1 MKSERTT
8 QRTSGLSTD
17 HTTQRANRRT
27 RTTPVSRSLL
37 SLYATAAMILIIVN
51 LLVLGGES
59 SYAQGLLGMA
69 QPTSIVVAP
78 KPDGNSDL
86 VLPPQPQGSQT
97 PTPSPTPKPTTIQ
110 ANAGTSPLIFGAN
123 LGLFNS
129 GDQFI
134 SSTETQALMQQ
145 MHIKIVRMPT
155 RQSNSDAVNL
165 AAAQAI
171 KKIGAVA
178 IVSLRGAQNPSVT
191 QVMTDNTRMIN
202 VMNQVFGNSTV
213 YYEFGNEDDLNG
225 VKVEDYTARW
235 NALVPQLKQMAKNG
249 VFIGPVNYKY
259 NPNYL
264 KSFLQNA
271 NPRPDAI
278 SWHEYTC
285 SYKWDAAKC
294 MSALDNWTTHINGV
308 RQVMQTTLST
318 ELPMMITEWN
328 YAPDQL
334 IQSNGMGFAD
344 GKLTN
349 QTFMSQWTSKALQTL
364 IDNHIF
370 ASMQY
375 SVTNTAIP
383 MVSSSNTITPQGA
396 IFQSI
401 YEQAIGNN

>member
-51 LLVLGGES
+51 ILALGGES

>member
-1 MKSERTT
+1 
-8 QRTSGLSTD
+8 
-17 HTTQRANRRT
+17 
-27 RTTPVSRSLL
+27 
-37 SLYATAAMILIIVN
+37 
-51 LLVLGGES
+51 
-59 SYAQGLLGMA
+59 MA

-97 PTPSPTPKPTTIQ
+97 PTPSPTPKPTIQ
-110 ANAGTSPLIFGAN
+110 ANAGTSPLIFGTN

-134 SSTETQALMQQ
+134 SSTETQNLMQQ

-171 KKIGAVA
+171 KRIGAVA

-191 QVMTDNTRMIN
+191 QVMTDNTRMIK

-235 NALVPQLKQMAKNG
+235 NDLVPQLKKLALNG
-249 VFIGPVNYKY
+249 VFIGPVSYKY

-264 KSFLQNA
+264 TAFLQNA

-285 SYKWDAAKC
+285 SYKWDAARC
-294 MSALDNWTTHINGV
+294 MSALSNWTTHINGV
-308 RQVMQTTLST
+308 RQVMRTTLGT

-344 GKLTN
+344 GKLSN

-383 MVSSSNTITPQGA
+383 MVSSGNTITPQGA
-396 IFQSI
+396 IFQST
-401 YEQAIGNN
+401 YEQAIGNS

>member
-1 MKSERTT
+1 MRSERTT
-8 QRTSGLSTD
+8 QRTSGLSTND
-17 HTTQRANRRT
+17 TTQRATRRGSGA
-27 RTTPVSRSLL
+27 PVSRSLL
-37 SLYATAAMILIIVN
+37 PLYATAAMILIIVN
-51 LLVLGGES
+51 ILALGGES
-59 SYAQGLLGMA
+59 SYARGLLGIA
-69 QPTSIVVAP
+69 PPTAIVVAP
-78 KPDGNSDL
+78 KPDSNSDL
-86 VLPPQPQGSQT
+86 VLPPQPQGSPT
-97 PTPSPTPKPTTIQ
+97 PTPSPSPKPTTIQ
-110 ANAGTSPLIFGAN
+110 ANAGISPLIFGAN

-134 SSTETQALMQQ
+134 SSTATQNLMQQ
-145 MHIKIVRMPT
+145 MHIKIVRVPT

-225 VKVEDYTARW
+225 VKVTEYTDRW
-235 NALVPQLKQMAKNG
+235 NALVPQLKKLALNG
-249 VFIGPVNYKY
+249 VFIGPVNYQY
-259 NPNYL
+259 SPNYL
-264 KSFLQNA
+264 TTFLQNA
-271 NPRPDAI
+271 NPRPDAV

-285 SYKWDAAKC
+285 SYKWDAARC
-294 MSALDNWTTHINGV
+294 MSGLDNWTKHINGV
-308 RQVMQTTLST
+308 RQVMQTTLGT

-344 GKLTN
+344 GKLTD

-375 SVTNTAIP
+375 SATNTAIP
-383 MVSSSNTITPQGA
+383 MVSSGNTITPQGA
-396 IFQSI
+396 IFQST

>member
-1 MKSERTT
+1 MRSERTT
-8 QRTSGLSTD
+8 E
-17 HTTQRANRRT
+17 HTTSRIMKQTGRRT
-27 RTTPVSRSLL
+27 GRAHLSRPLL
-37 SLYATAAMILIIVN
+37 SLYATVAMILIIINV
-51 LLVLGGES
+51 LALGGGS
-59 SYAQGLLGMA
+59 SYARGMLGMA
-69 QPTSIVVAP
+69 QPTSIVLAP
-78 KPDGNSDL
+78 KPDSNSDL
-86 VLPPQPQGSQT
+86 VLPPQPQGSPT
-97 PTPSPTPKPTTIQ
+97 PTPSPKPQPTTIQ
-110 ANAGTSPLIFGAN
+110 ANAGTSPLIFGTN

-134 SSTETQALMQQ
+134 SSAETQALMQQ
-145 MHIKIVRMPT
+145 MHIKIVRVPT

-178 IVSLRGAQNPSVT
+178 LVSLRGAQNPSVT
-191 QVMTDNTRMIN
+191 QVMSDDTRMIN
-202 VMNQVFGNSTV
+202 VMNQVFGTSTV

-225 VKVEDYTARW
+225 VNVTNYTARW
-235 NALVPQLKQMAKNG
+235 NALVPQLKQMAPNG
-249 VFIGPVNYKY
+249 VFIGPVNFQY

-264 KSFLQNA
+264 TSFLQNA
-271 NPRPDAI
+271 NPRPDAV

-285 SYKWDAAKC
+285 SYKWDATRC
-294 MSALDNWTTHINGV
+294 LSNIDNWTKHVNGV
-308 RQVMQTTLST
+308 RQVMQTTLGT

-349 QTFMSQWTSKALQTL
+349 QNFMSQWTSKALQTL

-396 IFQSI
+396 IFQST

>member
-51 LLVLGGES
+51 ILALGGES

-308 RQVMQTTLST
+308 RQVMQTTLGT